1 MIKASIVSI
10 GNELLSGE
18 TVNTNAAHLSA
29 ELLTIGIP
37 VVTSY
42 AVGDEIADIVLAF
55 ERACTD
61 ADIVLVTGGLGPT
74 DDDLTRQA
82 MAKFLGVELQLH
94 DDLLEKIERFFA
106 GRALPM
112 PERNKIQ
119 AHIPAGA
126 GALPNIGTAPGI
138 RAETRGKL
146 LFALPGV
153 PMEMERMFAESV
165 APELKR
171 RAGGQAVIVRKLQ
184 CFGAGESAIAELLGD
199 RMQRGRNPLIN
210 CTVNS
215 GVITLYIVAS
225 ARNEQ
230 EAERMAR
237 EDEES
242 LRNVLGE
249 LVFGTEDQTL
259 AQVVGEE
266 LARRGK
272 TLALAESCTGG
283 LLAKLVTD
291 IPGASHYFNHGW
303 ITYSD
308 DAKTGELGVPAKLI
322 EQYGAVSEQ
331 VAEAMARG
339 ARRKAGTDFA
349 IGITGIAGPTG
360 GTEQKPVGLVYISVD
375 SGTGC
380 ETRRFV
386 FTHDRRFTRLR
397 AAQTAL
403 NMLRLKLNI

>member
-1 MIKASIVSI
+1 MIEASIVSI
-10 GNELLSGE
+10 GNELLNGE

-37 VVTSY
+37 VATSY
-42 AVGDEIADIVLAF
+42 AIGDEIDQIVLAF
-55 ERACTD
+55 ERACAD
-61 ADIVLVTGGLGPT
+61 ADIILATGGLGPT

-94 DDLLEKIERFFA
+94 NDLLEKIERFFA

-112 PERNKIQ
+112 PMRNKIQ
-119 AHIPAGA
+119 AYIPAGA
-126 GALPNIGTAPGI
+126 AALPNIGTAPGI
-138 RAETRGKL
+138 RAESRGKL
-146 LFALPGV
+146 FFALPGV
-153 PMEMERMFAESV
+153 PMEMKRMFAESV

-171 RAGGQAVIVRKLQ
+171 LAGGQAVIVRKLR
-184 CFGAGESAIAELLGD
+184 CFGAGESTVAELLGD

-210 CTVNS
+210 CTVSS
-215 GVITLYIVAS
+215 GVITLHVVAS
-225 ARNEQ
+225 ARSKP
-230 EAERMAR
+230 EAEQMAQK
-237 EDEES
+237 DEES
-242 LRNVLGE
+242 LRSVLGN
-249 LVFGTEDQTL
+249 LVFGTGDQTL

-266 LARRGK
+266 LARQGK

-291 IPGASHYFNHGW
+291 IPGASRYFTHGW
-303 ITYSD
+303 ITYSNE
-308 DAKTGELGVPAKLI
+308 AKIGELGVPAGLI
-322 EQYGAVSEQ
+322 ERYGAVSEQ

-360 GTEQKPVGLVYISVD
+360 GTEQKPVGLVYINVD

-380 ETRRFV
+380 ESKRFV

>member
-29 ELLTIGIP
+29 ELLTVGIP

-42 AVGDEIADIVLAF
+42 AIGDEIDQIVLAF

-94 DDLLEKIERFFA
+94 ADLLEKIERFFA
-106 GRALPM
+106 SRALPM

-119 AHIPAGA
+119 AYIPAGA

-171 RAGGQAVIVRKLQ
+171 RAGGQAVVVRKLQ

-210 CTVNS
+210 CTVSS
-215 GVITLYIVAS
+215 GVVTLYIVAS
-225 ARNEQ
+225 AQNKQ

-237 EDEES
+237 KDEEA
-242 LRNVLGE
+242 LRDVLGE
-249 LVFGTEDQTL
+249 LVFGTDDQTL

-266 LARRGK
+266 LARQGK

-291 IPGASHYFNHGW
+291 IPGASRYFTHGW
-303 ITYSD
+303 VTYSD
-308 DAKTGELGVPAKLI
+308 EAKTGELGVPAGLI
-322 EQYGAVSEQ
+322 ERYGAVSEQ
-331 VAEAMARG
+331 AAEAMARG

-380 ETRRFV
+380 ESKRFV

>member
-1 MIKASIVSI
+1 MIEASIVSI

-18 TVNTNAAHLSA
+18 TVNSNAAHLSA

-42 AVGDEIADIVLAF
+42 AIGDEVDAIVLAF

-61 ADIVLVTGGLGPT
+61 ADIVLATGGLGPT

-112 PERNKIQ
+112 PMRNKIQ
-119 AHIPAGA
+119 AYIPAGA
-126 GALPNIGTAPGI
+126 AALPNIGTAPGI
-138 RAETRGKL
+138 RAESRGKL
-146 LFALPGV
+146 FFALPGV
-153 PMEMERMFAESV
+153 PMEMKRMFAESV

-171 RAGGQAVIVRKLQ
+171 LAGGQAVIVRKLR
-184 CFGAGESAIAELLGD
+184 CFGAGESTVAELLGD

-210 CTVNS
+210 CTVSS
-215 GVITLYIVAS
+215 GVITLHVVAS
-225 ARNEQ
+225 ARNEP
-230 EAERMAR
+230 EAEQMAR
-237 EDEES
+237 KDEES
-242 LRNVLGE
+242 LRSVLGE
-249 LVFGTEDQTL
+249 LVFGTADQSL
-259 AQVVGEE
+259 AEVVGEE
-266 LARRGK
+266 LARQGK

-291 IPGASHYFNHGW
+291 IPGASRYFTHGW
-303 ITYSD
+303 ITYSNE
-308 DAKTGELGVPAKLI
+308 AKIGELGVPAGLI
-322 EQYGAVSEQ
+322 ERYGAVSEQ

-360 GTEQKPVGLVYISVD
+360 GTEQKPVGLVYINVD

-380 ETRRFV
+380 ESKRFV

>member
-94 DDLLEKIERFFA
+94 DDLLEKIERFFT

-112 PERNKIQ
+112 PEKNKIQ

-138 RAETRGKL
+138 RAEARGKL
-146 LFALPGV
+146 FFALPGV

>member
-29 ELLTIGIP
+29 ELLTIAIP

-42 AVGDEIADIVLAF
+42 AVGDEIDDIVLAL

-61 ADIVLVTGGLGPT
+61 ADVVLVIGGLGPT

-94 DDLLEKIERFFA
+94 VDLLENIERFFA

-119 AHIPAGA
+119 AYIPAGA
-126 GALPNIGTAPGI
+126 EALPNIGTAPGI

-165 APELKR
+165 SPELKK
-171 RAGGQAVIVRKLQ
+171 RAGGQAVAVRKLK

-210 CTVNS
+210 CTVS
-215 GVITLYIVAS
+215 SAVVTLYIVAS

-237 EDEES
+237 KDEEA
-242 LRNVLGE
+242 LRDVLGE

-266 LARRGK
+266 LVRQGK

-291 IPGASHYFNHGW
+291 IPGASRYFNHGW

-308 DAKTGELGVPAKLI
+308 EAKTGELGVPAKLI

-339 ARRKAGTDFA
+339 ARRKSGADFA

-360 GTEQKPVGLVYISVD
+360 ATEQKPVGLVYISVD

-380 ETRRFV
+380 QTRRFV
-386 FTHDRRFTRLR
+386 FTHDRQLTRLR
-397 AAQTAL
+397 AAHTAL